1 MNAKIRS
8 KLLQK
13 TIRTYFMALLFTGL
27 IIFLPACTLKFWN
40 GWLYIGTLFI
50 PMIFV
55 LVYLWVKNQDLLEK
69 RLKTREKEETQKT
82 YLVLSIVVLF
92 ATYIIPGLDFQFH
105 WSAVP
110 LWLVLVSTGIVLCG
124 YILFFA
130 AMNQNTYASRVVEV
144 QENQKL
150 IETGLY
156 AVVRHPM
163 YLAGLI
169 LYGFSPLVLGS
180 YVALIPMVFLP
191 VLLVI
196 RIRNEEKV
204 LSDGLTG
211 YKEYMK
217 KVKYRLIPYI
227 W

>member
-1 MNAKIRS
+1 MNDKIRS

-50 PMIFV
+50 PMFFV
-55 LVYLWVKNQDLLEK
+55 LVYLWVKNPDLLEK

-169 LYGFSPLVLGS
+169 LYGFSPLVLCS
-180 YVALIPMVFLP
+180 YVALIPMLFLP

-204 LSDGLTG
+204 LSDGLAG